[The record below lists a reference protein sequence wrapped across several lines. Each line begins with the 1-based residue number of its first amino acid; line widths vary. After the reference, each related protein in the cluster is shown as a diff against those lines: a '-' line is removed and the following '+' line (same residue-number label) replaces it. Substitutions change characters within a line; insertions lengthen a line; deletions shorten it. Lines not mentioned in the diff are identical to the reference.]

1 MRSLFT
7 KQSLTIQPGQV
18 VSGIAGQVRTLRV
31 LQGRVWITV
40 EGISHDYWLAA
51 GDTFT
56 TIPGRLTVI
65 EADRAE
71 SRIELAAGAGW
82 RSALKLLA
90 AGLAS
95 RFAPR
100 RTVNAALKRHGTCNG
115 HC

>member
-18 VSGIAGQVRTLRV
+18 VSGVAGNVRTLRV

-40 EGISHDYWLAA
+40 EGISHDYWLSA

-56 TIPGRLTVI
+56 AIPGRLTVI

-71 SRIELAAGAGW
+71 SRIEFAPSARWLG
-82 RSALKLLA
+82 ALKLLA

-100 RTVNAALKRHGTCNG
+100 RTVNASFKRHGACNG
-115 HC
+115 NC